1 MHSMQV
7 DTPTLVVISV
17 LVDAALALALLHAW
31 RTRTT
36 YPGFGQWF
44 AGTICWSVG
53 SALVLLG
60 HNITPLFIPKI
71 LGNTL
76 IFLNP
81 LLLYEGF
88 NRFYGIQRR
97 WWRGPLNL
105 SLLLVSVSLL
115 FYFLYVDESLAART
129 IINNLLC
136 GLLYTRLALEPLF
149 HATARRH
156 SIQWLLSLSLLPLIL
171 LLLLRALVFST
182 ELTPPTL
189 HLILAKDDLLRSL
202 VLYGIFIELVLTYS
216 YLSLTSD
223 RLEMGLREARRA
235 VEEANKAKNVFLG
248 MVSHEMRTPLAI
260 ITGVCEILSKRLGAK
275 DRDEVLPLLVQST
288 SVLRRHINDL
298 LDLTKMEAGAVRLE
312 TSYFNLR
319 DLRDEILAIFIPRL
333 EAKGLS
339 YLREESDDL
348 PEVIRGDRQRVFQ
361 IVSNLFE
368 NALKSTT
375 AGTIST
381 RTVVLADQ
389 IIFSITDTGCG
400 ISPEQLEAVFDP
412 FTSFS
417 PSGGTG
423 LGLPISRRLAE
434 AMGGSLSVESTP
446 EKGSCFTICLP
457 YVEPAEKFVLTAPNP
472 VNTLHLTEPLEVLVV
487 DDLPE
492 NLRLIRLLL
501 ADTPYVLTI
510 VESGLHALELIRT
523 RRFDVLLTD
532 ICMSE
537 MDGITLVRTI
547 RADERKSNA
556 RPMRIIGLSANASHE
571 DREAALKAGCD
582 SYLSR
587 PFNTNSLLRAMS
599 LPVAA
604 VPPQKTTEPPKAV
617 QKTAE
622 QERQAVLEREF
633 DLLRIAARDRIG
645 ASLAAIEEA
654 LGRGDCATIA
664 KEGHRIKGLGM
675 SLGIPDAERVGAG
688 LESAGRS
695 GRREG
700 VAELLQELR
709 AGGKIAYDPNSLKPD
724 S

>member
-1 MHSMQV
+1 M
-7 DTPTLVVISV
+7 
-17 LVDAALALALLHAW
+17 
-31 RTRTT
+31 
-36 YPGFGQWF
+36 
-44 AGTICWSVG
+44 
-53 SALVLLG
+53 
-60 HNITPLFIPKI
+60 
-71 LGNTL
+71 
-76 IFLNP
+76 
-81 LLLYEGF
+81 
-88 NRFYGIQRR
+88 
-97 WWRGPLNL
+97 
-105 SLLLVSVSLL
+105 
-115 FYFLYVDESLAART
+115 
-129 IINNLLC
+129 
-136 GLLYTRLALEPLF
+136 
-149 HATARRH
+149 
-156 SIQWLLSLSLLPLIL
+156 
-171 LLLLRALVFST
+171 
-182 ELTPPTL
+182 
-189 HLILAKDDLLRSL
+189 
-202 VLYGIFIELVLTYS
+202 
-216 YLSLTSD
+216 
-223 RLEMGLREARRA
+223 
-235 VEEANKAKNVFLG
+235 
-248 MVSHEMRTPLAI
+248 
-260 ITGVCEILSKRLGAK
+260 
-275 DRDEVLPLLVQST
+275 
-288 SVLRRHINDL
+288 
-298 LDLTKMEAGAVRLE
+298 
-312 TSYFNLR
+312 
-319 DLRDEILAIFIPRL
+319 

-348 PEVIRGDRQRVFQ
+348 PEVIWGDRQRVFQ